1 MEQRQEKTPH
11 DFVNR
16 HEEFSV
22 WIGGVMESA
31 ARNRRSSGSGSRV
44 PAHNRR

>member
-1 MEQRQEKTPH
+1 MEQGHEKTPH
-11 DFVNR
+11 ACSHK
-16 HEEFSV
+16 HEEFSI